1 MTESSL
7 KASNAFFNSGSMA
20 AKKRCCG
27 HQVCTCFPHELLL
40 LGVCQKQVKMFIV
53 YNVLASERA
62 LALAV
67 VNLCKK
73 TPYWRHEPHR
83 LLKHEPHKLLKHEP
97 HRLLKHEPHRLLKH
111 EPHRLLKHEPHRL
124 LKHEPQGLL
133 KCEPHRLWKHEPQ
146 KFLNI

>member
-1 MTESSL
+1 
-7 KASNAFFNSGSMA
+7 
-20 AKKRCCG
+20 
-27 HQVCTCFPHELLL
+27 
-40 LGVCQKQVKMFIV
+40 MFIV

-73 TPYWRHEPHR
+73 TPYWR
-83 LLKHEPHKLLKHEP
+83 HEP

-146 KFLNI
+146 KFFEHIGQQTMSAKNRLMQMGYKWYSLAHEPQRL